1 MKSEHDKELD
11 QLVEKFMG
19 NVPTESPSFGFT
31 SKVMQ
36 EINQLSVSKSIAY
49 KPLIPKTVWWLLSA
63 GLCALVL
70 YITFM
75 APSQSKEWTSSLPL
89 ECIKIPKLN
98 VFSGIKFSQSTMYG
112 MAMLAIMVMVQI
124 PLLKHYFNNR
134 LKL

>member
-1 MKSEHDKELD
+1 MKSEHDKELE

-36 EINQLSVSKSIAY
+36 EINQLSVSKRIAY
-49 KPLIPKTVWWLLSA
+49 KPLIPKAVWWLLSA
-63 GLCALVL
+63 GLCALVF
-70 YITFM
+70 YIVN
-75 APSQSKEWTSSLPL
+75 APSQSTEWASSLPF
-89 ECIKIPKLN
+89 EHIKIPKLN
-98 VFSGIKFSQSTMYG
+98 VLSGIKFSQSTMYG
-112 MAMLAIMVMVQI
+112 MAMLAIMVLVQI

>member
-1 MKSEHDKELD
+1 MKSEHDKELE
-11 QLVEKFMG
+11 QLVEKFME
-19 NVPTESPSFGFT
+19 NSQTESPSFEFT

-49 KPLIPKTVWWLLSA
+49 KPLISKTVWWLLSA

-70 YITFM
+70 YIVFI
-75 APSQSKEWTSSLPL
+75 APSQSKEWASSLPL
-89 ECIKIPKLN
+89 EYIKIPKLN

-124 PLLKHYFNNR
+124 PLLKHYFNSR
-134 LKL
+134 LKV